1 MGPVT
6 SVPFKLVG
14 PYRFEQV
21 MPAWAPHF
29 PQFDTV
35 VGYSDLGHAFLMST
49 RTGEYAVLDPYSP
62 GTKGYGAF
70 PDVTAFINR
79 VLFDPDFLTYVLQPQ
94 HVSAIRRRLGR
105 WPRMRSTSPPRIRS
119 SAVPRIRIP
128 MTGAVCGCFSISS
141 RRRTG
146 SRATERPAAGT
157 LGFDPAAHN
166 P

>member
-70 PDVTAFINR
+70 SDVTAFIDR

-94 HVSAIRRRLGR
+94 HVSAIRRRLG
-105 WPRMRSTSPPRIRS
+105 PLAEDEVYIATPYPFL
-119 SAVPRIRIP
+119 
-128 MTGAVCGCFSISS
+128 G
-141 RRRTG
+141 G
-146 SRATERPAAGT
+146 SEDPDSYDRGGVWVFFDLVAQAH
-157 LGFDPAAHN
+157 GFESD
-166 P
+166 

>member
-1 MGPVT
+1 MT
-6 SVPFKLVG
+6 SVPFQLVG

-29 PQFDTV
+29 PRFDTV

-70 PDVTAFINR
+70 SDVTAFIDR

-94 HVSAIRRRLGR
+94 HVSAIRRRLG
-105 WPRMRSTSPPRIRS
+105 PLAEDEVYIATPYPFL
-119 SAVPRIRIP
+119 
-128 MTGAVCGCFSISS
+128 G
-141 RRRTG
+141 G
-146 SRATERPAAGT
+146 SEDPDSYDRGGVWVFFDLVAQAH
-157 LGFDPAAHN
+157 GFESD
-166 P
+166 